1 MNQQTEKPA
10 LVDTTTSRAAVKKFI
25 NVSIDRDGDG
35 DGTGDENTDTLFSRT
50 AKICCVVALLGTPP
64 LYAQNDANQNDQGVQ
79 VETEGGQ
86 TDDSVTLNIQDA
98 DIRALINTVSQ
109 LTGENFVVDP
119 RVKGKVTVVSG
130 EKLSAD
136 QIYDVFLSV
145 LEVHNFS
152 AVPSGS
158 VIKILPSNIVKQR
171 PTPIVRG
178 KSERTVDEQITQ
190 VYQLKHSSVQEMVPI
205 LRPLLP
211 PTSHFAAHAPTN
223 TLVFTDTGSNIQRI
237 IEIIEEIDQPDR
249 RSDIHV
255 VYLKNARA
263 SVISKILAQLVGSL
277 KPDGGPEQQGPIS
290 TKKDISIQSDDSLN
304 AIIIQSP
311 ETEFRLIQ
319 AVIEQL
325 DIERPAGGGDIH
337 VIYLR
342 YANAKDLV
350 TVLNNVI
357 SSDSGA
363 PVAEGAAVPE
373 AKVTVEA
380 DEDSNALIVRANPE
394 KFAELQAVVA
404 QLDKR
409 RSQVF
414 VETIIAEV
422 TLGQEAALGVSWN
435 SAAID
440 NPTDRNVTISS
451 FSDGTGGTGNTGNF
465 QIGFLNGLTSVIN
478 AAGERTVVPSMRAVL
493 TALRGDN
500 NTNIISTPNLL
511 TLDNE
516 TASITVGQNVPFVTG
531 DISTGASDTSTDENG
546 NTVSTPQTIRTI
558 ERQDVGVKLEITP
571 QINEGD
577 TIQLEVNQE
586 ISNVAASQG
595 SASDIITSKRA
606 IEAMVQVDDGQIIV
620 LGGLIEDDV
629 EDTVS
634 YVPVLG
640 EIPLIGNLFKKKTKS
655 AVKTNLMVF
664 LRPKIVRTPEDLAA
678 LTESRYRYMQGE
690 ELRSQPATDK
700 MIRNKQRPLLP
711 PIDRWSVDDAG
722 K

>member
-1 MNQQTEKPA
+1 LVEKN
-10 LVDTTTSRAAVKKFI
+10 SAANDLTCRVQHRFSKAVIVGAMMTLLPSVF
-25 NVSIDRDGDG
+25 VS
-35 DGTGDENTDTLFSRT
+35 
-50 AKICCVVALLGTPP
+50 
-64 LYAQNDANQNDQGVQ
+64 AQNADNADQNTETL
-79 VETEGGQ
+79 VETEGSG
-86 TDDSVTLNIQDA
+86 DESSLTLNFQDA

-109 LTGENFVVDP
+109 ITGTNFVVDP

-130 EKLSAD
+130 GKLSAD

-152 AVPSGS
+152 AVPAGG
-158 VIKILPSNIVKQR
+158 VTKILPSNIVKQR
-171 PTPIVRG
+171 PTPIIRG
-178 KSERTVDEQITQ
+178 KSDRSVDEQITQ

-263 SVISKILAQLVGSL
+263 SAISKILTQLVGSL
-277 KPDGGPEQQGPIS
+277 QPEGGPEQQGPIS
-290 TKKDISIQSDDSLN
+290 TKKDISIQADDSLN

-325 DIERPAGGGDIH
+325 DIERPIGGGDIH
-337 VIYLR
+337 VIYLK
-342 YANAKDLV
+342 YANASDLV
-350 TVLNNVI
+350 GVLNNVI
-357 SSDSGA
+357 SNDAAA
-363 PVAEGAAVPE
+363 PAAEGVAVAP

-380 DEDSNALIVRANPE
+380 DEDSNALIVRADAE

-409 RSQVF
+409 RAQVF

-422 TLGQEAALGVSWN
+422 GLNQEADLGISWN
-435 SAAID
+435 SVGTDA
-440 NPTDRNVTISS
+440 PTDRNITINSLS
-451 FSDGTGGTGNTGNF
+451 GDAAPGGF
-465 QIGFLNGLTSVIN
+465 QIGFLGGLTRVID
-478 AAGERTVVPSMRAVL
+478 AAGEIQLIPSMSAVL
-493 TALRGDN
+493 SALRTDGN
-500 NTNIISTPNLL
+500 ANILSTPNLL

-531 DISTGASDTSTDENG
+531 DISTGASDTSTDADG
-546 NTVSTPQTIRTI
+546 NVTSSPQTVRTI
-558 ERQDVGVKLEITP
+558 EREDVGVKLEITP
-571 QINEGD
+571 QINDGD

-586 ISNVAASQG
+586 ISNVVPAATG
-595 SASDIITSKRA
+595 VSASDIITNKRA

-620 LGGLIEDDV
+620 LGGLIQDDV
-629 EDTVS
+629 TDSIS
-634 YVPVLG
+634 YVPILG
-640 EIPLIGNLFKKKTKS
+640 EIPVIGNLFKRKNKTAS
-655 AVKTNLMVF
+655 KTNLMVF
-664 LRPKIVRTPEDLAA
+664 LRPKIVRTPDDLAA
-678 LTESRYRYMQGE
+678 LTESRYRYIQNE
-690 ELRSQPATDK
+690 ELKSQPDTDR

-711 PIDRWSVDDAG
+711 PIDRWSVDDAAR
-722 K
+722 

>member
-1 MNQQTEKPA
+1 MVDNNSATRSSRITVVNRYVFA
-10 LVDTTTSRAAVKKFI
+10 L
-25 NVSIDRDGDG
+25 
-35 DGTGDENTDTLFSRT
+35 TLT
-50 AKICCVVALLGTPP
+50 LVGVLAMTPVASV
-64 LYAQNDANQNDQGVQ
+64 YAQNDQNAQTGEAQVQG
-79 VETEGGQ
+79 TG
-86 TDDSVTLNIQDA
+86 DDSSLTLNFQDA

-109 LTGENFVVDP
+109 ITGTNFVVDP

-130 EKLSAD
+130 GKLSAD

-152 AVPSGS
+152 AVPAGG
-158 VIKILPSNIVKQR
+158 VTKILPSNIVKQR
-171 PTPIVRG
+171 PTPIIRG
-178 KSERTVDEQITQ
+178 KSERSVDEQITQ

-263 SVISKILAQLVGSL
+263 SAISKILAQLVGSL

-290 TKKDISIQSDDSLN
+290 TKKDISIQADDSLN

-357 SSDSGA
+357 GADSGV
-363 PVAEGAAVPE
+363 PLAEGAAVPE
-373 AKVTVEA
+373 AKITVEA
-380 DEDSNALIVRANPE
+380 DEDSNALIVRADSE

-409 RSQVF
+409 RAQVF

-422 TLGQEAALGVSWN
+422 SLSQSADLGVSWQ
-435 SAAID
+435 SAGSEGA
-440 NPTDRNVTISS
+440 TDRTVTINSTFPTTS
-451 FSDGTGGTGNTGNF
+451 TAETTGGF
-465 QIGFLNGLTSVIN
+465 EIGFLNGLTSIID
-478 AAGERTVVPSMRAVL
+478 AATGERLVVPSMRAVL
-493 TALRGDN
+493 TALRSDSN
-500 NTNIISTPNLL
+500 ANIISTPNLL

-531 DISTGASDTSTDENG
+531 DISTGASNTNSDGDG
-546 NTVSTPQTIRTI
+546 NTTSTPQTIRTI
-558 ERQDVGVKLEITP
+558 EREDVGVKLEITP

-586 ISNVAASQG
+586 ISNVLEGQG
-595 SASDIITSKRA
+595 LGASDIITNKRA

-620 LGGLIEDDV
+620 LGGLISDDV
-629 EDTVS
+629 TDGVS

-640 EIPLIGNLFKKKTKS
+640 EIPVIGNLFKKKTKS
-655 AVKTNLMVF
+655 ATKTNLMVF
-664 LRPKIVRTPEDLAA
+664 LRPKIVRTPEDLAD
-678 LTESRYRYMQGE
+678 LTESRYRHIQGE
-690 ELRSQPATDK
+690 ELKSQPATDR

-711 PIDRWSVDDAG
+711 PIDRWSVDDSSQ
-722 K
+722 